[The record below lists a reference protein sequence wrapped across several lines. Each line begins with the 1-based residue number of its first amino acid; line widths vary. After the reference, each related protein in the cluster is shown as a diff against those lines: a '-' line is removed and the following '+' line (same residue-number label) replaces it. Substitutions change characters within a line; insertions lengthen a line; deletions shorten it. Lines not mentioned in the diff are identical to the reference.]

1 MKRYAW
7 IQGLLLLFVALLGGC
22 NPTITAS
29 PEQIQG
35 LTKEEAAQIASAAV
49 RQYYHVEVNTTD
61 RVITLDDPAKLVE
74 SATGEP
80 IFRGIPVHVVIN
92 HEPQVGEVSAFHAII
107 DPKSKQALSVSID
120 IAGQNGEKTAKA
132 LTEADLEKAAAEFIR
147 TQKLLT
153 PTAFQLVKSSYANP
167 DDLKR
172 YFYYT
177 DGLKAIAIGV
187 DTQLQQVVT
196 FTYI

>member
-1 MKRYAW
+1 MKKYAW
-7 IQGLLLLFVALLGGC
+7 IQGLMLLFVAVLGGC
-22 NPTITAS
+22 NPITAS
-29 PEQIQG
+29 PDQVQG

-49 RQYYHVEVNTTD
+49 RQYYRIEVDATD
-61 RVITLDDPAKLVE
+61 RQITLDDPAKLVE
-74 SATGEP
+74 STSGEP
-80 IFRGIPVHVVIN
+80 IFRGVPVHVVLN
-92 HEPQVGEVSAFHAII
+92 REPLAGEIAAYHAII

-120 IAGQNGEKTAKA
+120 KVGPNGERAADAT
-132 LTEADLEKAAAEFIR
+132 TEDDLERAAAEFIR
-147 TQKLLT
+147 AQKLLT

-167 DDLKR
+167 ADLKR

>member
-22 NPTITAS
+22 NPITAS
-29 PEQIQG
+29 PEQVQG

-74 SATGEP
+74 SATGEL

>member
-1 MKRYAW
+1 MKKYAW
-7 IQGLLLLFVALLGGC
+7 IQGLLLLFVAVLGGC
-22 NPTITAS
+22 NPMTAS
-29 PEQIQG
+29 PDQVQG

-49 RQYYHVEVNTTD
+49 RQYYQVEVDTTD
-61 RVITLDDPAKLVE
+61 RQITLDDPAKLVE
-74 SATGEP
+74 STTGEP
-80 IFRGIPVHVVIN
+80 IFRGVPVHVVLSR
-92 HEPQVGEVSAFHAII
+92 EPQAGEIAAYHAII
-107 DPKSKQALSVSID
+107 DPKSRQALSVSID
-120 IAGQNGEKTAKA
+120 LVGPNGEREAKA
-132 LTEADLEKAAAEFIR
+132 SAEDDLEQAAAEFIR
-147 TQKLLT
+147 NQKLLT
-153 PTAFQLVKSSYANP
+153 PTAFQLVKASYANP

>member
-1 MKRYAW
+1 MKTYMR
-7 IQGLLLLFVALLGGC
+7 IMLLLLVVVLSGC
-22 NPTITAS
+22 TPIAS
-29 PEQIQG
+29 PEQVQG

-49 RQYYHVEVNTTD
+49 RQYYRVDVDTMD
-61 RVITLDDPAKLVE
+61 RDITLEDPAKLVE
-74 SATGEP
+74 STTGEP
-80 IFRGIPVHVVIN
+80 IFRGIPVHVVLKRD
-92 HEPQVGEVSAFHAII
+92 PAPGEITAYHAII
-107 DPKSKQALSVSID
+107 DPNSKQALSVSID
-120 IAGQNGEKTAKA
+120 VAEPDDKPSPASKET
-132 LTEADLEKAAAEFIR
+132 DLEQAAAEFIR
-147 TQKLLT
+147 NQKLLT
-153 PTAFQLVKSSYANP
+153 PTAFQLVKSSFANP